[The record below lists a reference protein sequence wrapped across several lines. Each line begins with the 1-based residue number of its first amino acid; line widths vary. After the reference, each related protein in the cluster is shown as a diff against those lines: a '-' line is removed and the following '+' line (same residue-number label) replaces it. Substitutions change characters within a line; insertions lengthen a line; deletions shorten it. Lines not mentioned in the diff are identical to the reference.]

1 MGKHSCC
8 AQEALRIQGMCG
20 TCETEVHIR
29 TSLFLEEAQQRTPK
43 ALLDFAWPFCFDFYL

>member
-43 ALLDFAWPFCFDFYL
+43 ALLDFA